1 MLRLLTAL
9 LISLLLTLLLECAFS
24 FVTGART
31 PRRLLLVVLVNVLT
45 NPIVVLL
52 CTLFPSPLLTAVME
66 LAAVLT
72 EGAIYRARADW
83 LRRPF
88 LFSLAINAFSYL
100 TGLLINRIL

>member
-1 MLRLLTAL
+1 MLLRKMHRKLTA
-9 LISLLLTLLLECAFS
+9 A
-24 FVTGART
+24 
-31 PRRLLLVVLVNVLT
+31 
-45 NPIVVLL
+45 
-52 CTLFPSPLLTAVME
+52 ME

-72 EGAIYRARADW
+72 EGLIYRARADW

>member
-9 LISLLLTLLLECAFS
+9 LVSLLLTLLLECAFA
-24 FVTGART
+24 FVAGAHT

>member
-1 MLRLLTAL
+1 MSRLLTAL
-9 LISLLLTLLLECAFS
+9 LISLLLTLLLECAFA

-31 PRRLLLVVLVNVLT
+31 PRRLLLVALVNTLT
-45 NPIVVLL
+45 NPPVVLL
-52 CTLFPSPLLTAVME
+52 CTMFPSPLLTAVME

-88 LFSLAINAFSYL
+88 LFSLAVNAFSYL
-100 TGLLINRIL
+100 TGLLLNLLL

>member
-1 MLRLLTAL
+1 MLRLLTTL
-9 LISLLLTLLLECAFS
+9 LVSLLLTLLLECAFA

-88 LFSLAINAFSYL
+88 LFSLVINAFSYL

>member
-1 MLRLLTAL
+1 MGRKTK
-9 LISLLLTLLLECAFS
+9 I
-24 FVTGART
+24 
-31 PRRLLLVVLVNVLT
+31 PMMDMT
-45 NPIVVLL
+45 NPPVVLL
-52 CTLFPSPLLTAVME
+52 CTLFPSPWVTAAME

>member
-1 MLRLLTAL
+1 MDRLLTAL
-9 LISLLLTLLLECAFS
+9 LVSLLLTLLLECAFA
-24 FVTGART
+24 FVAGART
-31 PRRLLLVVLVNVLT
+31 PRRLLLVALVNVLT
-45 NPIVVLL
+45 NPPVVML
-52 CTLFPSPLLTAVME
+52 CTLFPSPLLTAAME

-72 EGAIYRARADW
+72 EGLIYRARADW

>member
-1 MLRLLTAL
+1 M
-9 LISLLLTLLLECAFS
+9 
-24 FVTGART
+24 
-31 PRRLLLVVLVNVLT
+31 
-45 NPIVVLL
+45 
-52 CTLFPSPLLTAVME
+52 
-66 LAAVLT
+66 LT

>member
-1 MLRLLTAL
+1 MDRLLTAL
-9 LISLLLTLLLECAFS
+9 LVSLLLTLLLECAFA
-24 FVTGART
+24 FVAGART

>member
-1 MLRLLTAL
+1 MDRLLTAL
-9 LISLLLTLLLECAFS
+9 LVSLLLTLLLECAFA
-24 FVTGART
+24 FVAGART
-31 PRRLLLVVLVNVLT
+31 PRRLLLVALVNVLT
-45 NPIVVLL
+45 NPPVVML

>member
-1 MLRLLTAL
+1 MDRLLTAL
-9 LISLLLTLLLECAFS
+9 LVSLLLTLLLECAFA
-24 FVTGART
+24 FVAGART
-31 PRRLLLVVLVNVLT
+31 PRRLLLVALVNVLT
-45 NPIVVLL
+45 NPPVVLL
-52 CTLFPSPLLTAVME
+52 CTLFPSPLLTAAME

-72 EGAIYRARADW
+72 EGLIYRARADW